1 MSKLDLIK
9 EKLRLRLLKLTS
21 KNRREYFIKLG
32 CKIGEG
38 TRFTGP
44 TRMGS
49 EPYLIEIGKDCL
61 VAGCTFHTHDGGI
74 KVLNSL
80 DYFHGARMDKMARIK
95 VGNNCFLGLGSR
107 IMGGVVI
114 GDNCIIG
121 AGSIVTKNVPQNSVV
136 AGIPAKV
143 ICTIDEYYQRNME
156 RGTLYNMPKLNKAEK
171 RLFLMKNVKPLL

>member
-1 MSKLDLIK
+1 MG
-9 EKLRLRLLKLTS
+9 
-21 KNRREYFIKLG
+21 FIKRKLLYFLSKHSAKYKRDYYMALG
-32 CKIGEG
+32 CKIGKG
-38 TRFTGP
+38 TRFTGQ

-80 DYFHGARMDKMARIK
+80 NYFQGERMDKMARIK
-95 VGNNCFLGLGSR
+95 VGDNCFLGLGSR

-121 AGSIVTKNVPQNSVV
+121 AGSIVTKDVPSNSVV

-143 ICTIDEYYQRNME
+143 ICTIDDYYKKNME
-156 RGTLYNMPKLNKAEK
+156 RGTLYNTPKLNKTEK
-171 RLFLMKNVKPLL
+171 QQFLSKNVKSL